1 MPGQSEEWQTGLDF
15 LMKNR
20 PREKAGTHSVRFRT
34 GFSVSAARQRSL
46 KFTGDCCAKVG
57 RWAVFHP
64 VLAAPCEV
72 GSRVA
77 AEHVRRPANRFRHP
91 LSSDLREG
99 SPDSA
104 TLVRGRDDFGH
115 FQLEPAPESDFHP
128 DAVAFHARIMEANR
142 KILYGSK

>member
-1 MPGQSEEWQTGLDF
+1 MPGQSEEWQTGLEF

-20 PREKAGTHSVRFRT
+20 PREKAGTHSVRFRI

-46 KFTGDCCAKVG
+46 KFTGDLLRESRPVG
-57 RWAVFHP
+57 RLSS
-64 VLAAPCEV
+64 VLAAACEV

-77 AEHVRRPANRFRHP
+77 VEHVRRPANRLRHP
-91 LSSDLREG
+91 VSSDLREG
-99 SPDSA
+99 NPDSA